1 MATETEMTLLQRLV
15 ALWGH
20 LGLRRAHVGAQMPAD
35 IADLAS
41 QRSELLGGVVLS
53 TPTRLGAAPFAG
65 VAERLLLIAGDRGMS
80 AAAAASAARSL
91 RGAARVTLSNYDVRG
106 WSDVVA
112 DRSGAIVDGILGF
125 LSRCSADNP
134 ALPSCEG
141 AHAGISYKVQGSG
154 PALVLLPYYL
164 APTQWDAALPR
175 LAQHFTV
182 VTLGGPNI
190 GGVALLEDRARAPS
204 FRGMAQTLFDA
215 MSPQPGERILDVGCG
230 SGALDRL
237 FARRYGS
244 ASPLTATDVNP
255 FLLREAISLAIGER
269 LDATIRF
276 CEANAEALPFEDASF
291 DCLFSVTVLEECDA
305 DQALAEM
312 LRVVTPGGRVGV
324 IVRANDLP
332 QWWNLD
338 LPEAIRRKAD
348 VPPPSASDRGI
359 ADASLYHRMRSA
371 GFRELI
377 CFPSLVTLD
386 NPEGPVW
393 RFREDHTLSA
403 LSAEEAETWRV
414 LAASARRED
423 LLFMAHPMHCA
434 VGTRPIER
442 KPSPFTSCFA

>member
-1 MATETEMTLLQRLV
+1 MANETEMTLLQRLV
-15 ALWGH
+15 ALWDH

-41 QRSELLGGVVLS
+41 RRSELLGGVVLS
-53 TPTRLGAAPFAG
+53 TPTRLDAAPFAS
-65 VAERLLLIAGDRGMS
+65 VAGRLLLIAGDRGMS

-112 DRSGAIVDGILGF
+112 DRADAIVDRILGF

-134 ALPSCEG
+134 ALPSREG
-141 AHAGISYKVQGSG
+141 MHADISYKVQGRG
-154 PALVLLPYYL
+154 PALVLLPYYF
-164 APTQWDAALPR
+164 APTQWDAVLPR

-182 VTLGGPNI
+182 VTLGGPHV
-190 GGVALLEDRARAPS
+190 GGVALLEDRASAPS
-204 FRGMAQTLFDA
+204 FRGMAQTLFDV

-244 ASPLTATDVNP
+244 ANPLTATDLNP
-255 FLLREAISLAIGER
+255 FLLREAVSLAIGEKV
-269 LDATIRF
+269 DATIRF

-291 DCLFSVTVLEECDA
+291 ECLFSVTVLEECDA
-305 DQALAEM
+305 DQVLAEM
-312 LRVVTPGGRVGV
+312 RRVVKPGGRVGV

-332 QWWNLD
+332 QWWHLE

-393 RFREDHTLSA
+393 RFREDHTLST
-403 LSAEEAETWRV
+403 LSADEAEDWRV
-414 LAASARRED
+414 LAASARRD
-423 LLFMAHPMHCA
+423 ALLFMAHPMHCA
-434 VGTRPIER
+434 VGVRD
-442 KPSPFTSCFA
+442 